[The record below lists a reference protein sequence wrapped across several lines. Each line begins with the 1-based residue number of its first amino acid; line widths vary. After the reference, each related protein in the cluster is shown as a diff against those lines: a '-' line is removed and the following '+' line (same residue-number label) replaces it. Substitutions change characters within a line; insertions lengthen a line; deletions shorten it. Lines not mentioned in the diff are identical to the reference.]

1 MGIVHCTSKLIPKKL
16 RNGELFRICYV
27 ARFCLSF
34 ELHALFASF
43 SGIGPPLQVNCMA
56 LLKTSP
62 LFYEGATDVV

>member
-27 ARFCLSF
+27 SF

-43 SGIGPPLQVNCMA
+43 SGIGPPLQINCMA